1 MSNDRLHTGPVD
13 EALASE
19 RHRHTCFMRG
29 FTGEGQVAIRGSTST
44 FPQTEVLQEPESS
57 GTLQRYSSLGG
68 ATLPRLLQ
76 NPLVASLLLGIASLA
91 FFVIGIGKPAM
102 MYFDEAYFVTEAR
115 AFAQG
120 QPNSHPIVPTL
131 AKPPLGKF
139 MMAFGIKAA
148 GDNPFGWRIVGAV
161 CGSLTLIAVYL
172 WTYLLLH
179 DRLLAGLA
187 ATLALFN
194 NFLFVMSRV
203 AMMDAYLVVFIMWS
217 LVAYTAAFD
226 LEIQPVRRRLL
237 FVCSGV
243 LLGLAGACKWNA
255 VDTLAVLLLV
265 SVALPLIA
273 RRAPAMSDPSLR
285 KWAAN
290 AKQIGVPIFL
300 MGLVVAPIASYGL
313 AFWPLC
319 RLLHRPF
326 SAHEL
331 ISMNASIFHFNSTT
345 VSNRAITSPWY
356 SWPLKLTPQRALS
369 YLVGNPVVTWGG
381 LAALA
386 LCVGRAWRA
395 VGIPESLVVLLFAS
409 NYLQWVVTPEKG
421 IFYYYYYPSVMILGV
436 AIAVALRGMPRRILG
451 VRIALAIALFA
462 IVVFVWC
469 YPHMAH
475 LDSPWDCAMGCWI

>member
-1 MSNDRLHTGPVD
+1 MIDCTQRWSTGSLLPK
-13 EALASE
+13 ATG
-19 RHRHTCFMRG
+19 HNCFMRAFVG
-29 FTGEGQVAIRGSTST
+29 DGQVGIGGSTSA
-44 FPQTEVLQEPESS
+44 FSQTEVLQEPESPD
-57 GTLQRYSSLGG
+57 TLQRDTSLGG
-68 ATLPRLLQ
+68 AARPRLLQ

-91 FFVIGIGKPAM
+91 FFVIGIGRPAM
-102 MYFDEAYFVTEAR
+102 MYFDEAYFVPEAR

-120 QPNSHPIVPTL
+120 QPNPHPIVPTL

-139 MMAFGIKAA
+139 MMSFGIKAA

-172 WTYLLLH
+172 WAYLLLH
-179 DRLLAGLA
+179 DRRLAGLA

-203 AMMDAYLVVFIMWS
+203 AMMDAYLIVFLMWS
-217 LVAYTAAFD
+217 LVAYTAALD
-226 LEIQPVRRRLL
+226 LQIQPLTRRLL
-237 FVCSGV
+237 LTCSGV

-255 VDTLAVLLLV
+255 VDTLAVFLLV

-273 RRAPAMSDPSLR
+273 RSAPAMSDPTLR

-290 AKQIGVPIFL
+290 AKQIGFPIFL
-300 MGLVVAPIASYGL
+300 IGLIVAPIASYSL

-331 ISMNASIFHFNSTT
+331 ISMNASIFHFNSTS
-345 VSNRAITSPWY
+345 VSNRAITSLWY
-356 SWPLKLTPQRALS
+356 SWPLQLKPQRALS

-395 VGIPESLVVLLFAS
+395 LGIPELFVVLLFAS

-436 AIAVALRGMPRRILG
+436 AIAVALRSIPRRILG
-451 VRIALAIALFA
+451 VRLALAIAVSA

-475 LDSPWDCAMGCWI
+475 LDSPWDCALGCWI